1 MKILLYI
8 LSKIYCVLVVFW
20 SKLYDKNILK
30 PTTFTTPILA
40 IGNIVVGGSG
50 KTPMTIYL
58 SNLLSKK
65 NIRHII
71 ISRGYKKKQAGSFIV
86 SDNSGLVCKNPFL
99 CGEEPLLLAKKLSG
113 VPVIVGENKITSIR
127 LGIERFKPQLILIDD
142 GFQTRKIKIDFHCVL
157 IDSLVKKK
165 DFYYLPFGLLREPL
179 SGLKRANIIILTKK
193 NLSKKKNSLL
203 APVFALAQTHNLS
216 IINSEYKESF
226 FVFNKT
232 TRGLDPLDSSFVAKS
247 PAFLMCGIA
256 REESF
261 KVLAEKKYKNITDY
275 YIFKDHH
282 PYSEKELSLVL
293 STQEKK
299 SSLIC
304 ITTYKDFIKIQ
315 SLTTLLLSCSVEF
328 HIIDIEHVLK
338 GGEKKILEEKIKV
351 LF

>member
-8 LSKIYCVLVVFW
+8 LSKIYYVLVVIW
-20 SKLYDKNILK
+20 SKLYDKNILT
-30 PTTFTTPILA
+30 PTSFTTPILSV
-40 IGNIVVGGSG
+40 GNIVVGGSG

-58 SNLLSKK
+58 SKLLSKK

-71 ISRGYKKKQAGSFIV
+71 ISRGYKKKQGGSFIV
-86 SDNSGLVCKNPFL
+86 SDNSDLVCKNPYL
-99 CGEEPLLLAKKLSG
+99 CGEEPLLLAKKLRG
-113 VPVIVGENKITSIR
+113 TPIIVGENKITSIR
-127 LGIERFKPQLILIDD
+127 LGIERFKPQLVLIDD

-193 NLSKKKNSLL
+193 NLSKSTNKLL
-203 APVFALAQTHNLS
+203 APVFALAQAHNLS
-216 IINSEYKESF
+216 IVHSEYKETF
-226 FVFNKT
+226 FIFNKKT
-232 TRGLDPLDSSFVAKS
+232 GGMDPVDSSCLTQN

-261 KVLAEKKYKNITDY
+261 KIMAEKKYKNITDY
-275 YIFKDHH
+275 YVFKDHH
-282 PYSEKELSLVL
+282 LYSEKELSLIL
-293 STQEKK
+293 SKQEKK

-315 SLTTLLLSCSVEF
+315 SLTTLLHSCSVEF
-328 HIIDIEHVLK
+328 HIIDIEHVLNE
-338 GGEKKILEEKIKV
+338 GAEKILEEKIKV

>member
-8 LSKIYCVLVVFW
+8 LSKIYCVLVLFW

-40 IGNIVVGGSG
+40 IGNVVVGGSG

-65 NIRHII
+65 DIRHIV
-71 ISRGYKKKQAGSFIV
+71 ISRGYKKKQAGSFVV

-127 LGIERFKPQLILIDD
+127 LGIERFKPQLVLIDD

-193 NLSKKKNSLL
+193 NLSKNNNSLL
-203 APVFALAQTHNLS
+203 LPVFNLAQAHNLS
-216 IINSEYKESF
+216 IISSEYKASF
-226 FVFNKT
+226 YVFNKKSQS
-232 TRGLDPLDSSFVAKS
+232 LNPIDPSSSIKES
-247 PAFLMCGIA
+247 AFLMCGIA

-261 KVLAEKKYKNITDY
+261 KIIAEKKYQNITDY
-275 YIFKDHH
+275 YFFKDHH
-282 PYSEKELSLVL
+282 LYSEKELSLIF
-293 STQEKK
+293 SKQDKK
-299 SSLIC
+299 SSLVC

-315 SLTTLLLSCSVEF
+315 SLDSLINSCAVEF
-328 HIIDIEHVLK
+328 HIIDIEHVLNDEE
-338 GGEKKILEEKIKV
+338 EKVLEEKIKV